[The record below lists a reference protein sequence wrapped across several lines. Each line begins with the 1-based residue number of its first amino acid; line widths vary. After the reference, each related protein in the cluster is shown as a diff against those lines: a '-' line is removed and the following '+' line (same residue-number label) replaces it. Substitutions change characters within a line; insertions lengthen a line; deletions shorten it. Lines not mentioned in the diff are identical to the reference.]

1 MLSIFLLEVEKK
13 TKSNNKMVAAA
24 KKRTRVVQT
33 ERRRLMLKGVTN
45 FNKLPSYP
53 TSSKKPRIVQ
63 TERRRLMLKGVTNFN
78 KLPSYPGLKVSHSKT
93 KNNGVRT
100 RPLPLSGSERTY
112 SWDPWGRAG
121 VTHDN
126 CYDYA
131 FGSYSAKRISKSVPG
146 DRSGFGSN
154 GMTFTTCSGIVKRV
168 LSDNPGSVYRMSPSA
183 KPKPG
188 YYKVM
193 CFVAPSNDFGNS
205 TGDFHWYVQNQAV
218 RYKIR
223 PGDTVAKLARFFRV
237 RQTVIIEATKK
248 YKAPVSNTDG
258 KIATNNSNIRIMTV
272 RSTTRSPPLMV
283 GKIIEFPVN
292 LWSHKQG
299 WASGPLM
306 IDASGKTIVDP
317 RRSNRSWKP
326 GFHYTKF
333 CSAYGVR
340 RGVAQTGN
348 NKTR

>member
-1 MLSIFLLEVEKK
+1 MVTKK
-13 TKSNNKMVAAA
+13 AVRTNIARFKKSRPAVN
-24 KKRTRVVQT
+24 TL
-33 ERRRLMLKGVTN
+33 RRRMVLAGITN
-45 FNKLPSYP
+45 FNKLPSLP
-53 TSSKKPRIVQ
+53 GPKINTNTKKPNG
-63 TERRRLMLKGVTNFN
+63 RRGAK
-78 KLPSYPGLKVSHSKT
+78 
-93 KNNGVRT
+93 
-100 RPLPLSGSERTY
+100 PLPLSGSERTF

-121 VTHDN
+121 VNHDN

-131 FGSYSAKRISKSVPG
+131 FGSYSAKRNSKSVPG
-146 DRSGFGSN
+146 DRSGIGSN
-154 GMTFTTCSGIVKRV
+154 GLTFTTCNGIVKRV
-168 LSDNPGSVYRMSPSA
+168 LSDNPGSVYRMSPAA

-188 YYKVM
+188 FYKVM

-237 RQTVIIEATKK
+237 KPAVIIEATRK
-248 YKAPVSNTDG
+248 YKNPVSNTDG
-258 KIATNNSNIRIMTV
+258 KIATNNSNIKMMNARNT
-272 RSTTRSPPLMV
+272 SRSPALMA

-340 RGVAQTGN
+340 RGIAQTGN

>member
-1 MLSIFLLEVEKK
+1 
-13 TKSNNKMVAAA
+13 MVAPA
-24 KKRTRVVQT
+24 KKRTPVKRVTRVKKASPVKRVT
-33 ERRRLMLKGVTN
+33 RVTRVTN
-45 FNKLPSYP
+45 
-53 TSSKKPRIVQ
+53 
-63 TERRRLMLKGVTNFN
+63 G
-78 KLPSYPGLKVSHSKT
+78 
-93 KNNGVRT
+93 T
-100 RPLPLSGSERTY
+100 RARALPLSGSERTF

-121 VTHDN
+121 VNHDN

-131 FGSYSAKRISKSVPG
+131 FGSYSAKRTSKSVPG
-146 DRSGFGSN
+146 DRSGIGSN
-154 GMTFTTCSGIVKRV
+154 GLTFTTCNGIVKRV
-168 LSDNPGSVYRMSPSA
+168 LSDNPGSVYRMSPAA

-188 YYKVM
+188 FYKVM

-237 RQTVIIEATKK
+237 KPAVIIEATRK
-248 YKAPVSNTDG
+248 YKNPVSNTDG
-258 KIATNNSNIRIMTV
+258 KIATNNSNIKMMNARNN
-272 RSTTRSPPLMV
+272 TRSLTLV
-283 GKIIEFPVN
+283 TGKIIEFPVN

-340 RGVAQTGN
+340 RGIAQTGN

>member
-1 MLSIFLLEVEKK
+1 
-13 TKSNNKMVAAA
+13 MVAAA

-333 CSAYGVR
+333 CSAYGIR

>member
-13 TKSNNKMVAAA
+13 TKSNNKMVTVV
-24 KKRTRVVQT
+24 KKRTPVKKASPIKKVTKITR
-33 ERRRLMLKGVTN
+33 VTN
-45 FNKLPSYP
+45 S
-53 TSSKKPRIVQ
+53 T
-63 TERRRLMLKGVTNFN
+63 
-78 KLPSYPGLKVSHSKT
+78 
-93 KNNGVRT
+93 RT
-100 RPLPLSGSERTY
+100 RSLPLSGSERTF

-121 VTHDN
+121 VNHDN

-131 FGSYSAKRISKSVPG
+131 FGSYSSKRTSKSVPG
-146 DRSGFGSN
+146 NRSGIGSN
-154 GMTFTTCSGIVKRV
+154 GLTFTTCNGIVKRV
-168 LSDNPGSVYRMSPSA
+168 LSDNPGSVYRMSPAA

-205 TGDFHWYVQNQAV
+205 TGDFHWYVQNQKV
-218 RYKIR
+218 RYRIR
-223 PGDTVAKLARFFRV
+223 AGDTVSKLARFFRV
-237 RQTVIIEATKK
+237 KQAVIIEATKK
-248 YKAPVSNTDG
+248 YKNPVSNTDG
-258 KIATNNSNIRIMTV
+258 KIATNNSNIKMMNARN
-272 RSTTRSPPLMV
+272 TTRSPLAV

>member
-1 MLSIFLLEVEKK
+1 
-13 TKSNNKMVAAA
+13 MVAAA